1 MTHDFRKS
9 DKNITVRIRY
19 SKFNEYISFVRLTFN
34 SKLEE
39 KRNKKTD
46 LDERR
51 KLNDREFESDR
62 HVGIYPLVISP
73 FVHICFFSVLKP
85 FDNQIFF
92 QNPEVQFVLFPRRP
106 FCKQLYTANWFASGQ
121 LGLLNSICL
130 FTIFEGHYLYYW
142 VTSNLCYPLSIKFE
156 KSIS

>member
-19 SKFNEYISFVRLTFN
+19 SKFNEYILFVRLTFN

-73 FVHICFFSVLKP
+73 FVHIYFFSVLKL
-85 FDNQIFF
+85 FDNQICF
-92 QNPEVQFVLFPRRP
+92 QNPEVQFVLFSPTT
-106 FCKQLYTANWFASGQ
+106 FLQTVIHGQ
-121 LGLLNSICL
+121 LVCLRPVGTFKLYMFIYNIWGPLFILLS
-130 FTIFEGHYLYYW
+130 YQ
-142 VTSNLCYPLSIKFE
+142 
-156 KSIS
+156 